1 MSKLVLYGM
10 DISPPVHACLLTL
23 RALDIPFEY
32 VEVDLISGEQKKEEF
47 VKKNPQHTVPLLE
60 DDGTCIWDSH
70 AICSYLVDKYGKT
83 DDLYPKDLV
92 KRAHVQQRLYFDAS
106 VLFMSLKNI
115 CTPFIQ
121 KDLKIVPQEKID
133 NIRDG
138 YTHLETFLGD
148 NPYVTGDTLTIADFC
163 CAATVSSLPAFL
175 EIDPET
181 FPKITT
187 WLARLSELPY
197 YQESNADGVEKYIAL
212 FKGAITIV

>member
-32 VEVDLISGEQKKEEF
+32 VEVDLIAGEQKKEEF
-47 VKKNPQHTVPLLE
+47 IKKNPQHTVPLLE

-92 KRAHVQQRLYFDAS
+92 KRAHVEQRLYFDAS

-138 YTHLETFLGD
+138 YTHLENFLGD
-148 NPYVTGDTLTIADFC
+148 NPYVIGDTLTIADFC

-175 EIDPET
+175 EIDPDT

-197 YQESNADGVEKYIAL
+197 YQESNADGVEKYIKF

>member
-197 YQESNADGVEKYIAL
+197 YQESNADGVEKYISL

>member
-23 RALDIPFEY
+23 RALDITFEY

>member
-23 RALDIPFEY
+23 RALELEFEY
-32 VEVDLISGEQKKEEF
+32 IEVNLVAGEQKTEEF
-47 VKKNPQHTVPLLE
+47 LQKNPQHTIPLLE
-60 DDGTCIWDSH
+60 DDGTFIWDSH
-70 AICSYLVDKYGKT
+70 AICSYLVDKFGQS

-106 VLFMSLKNI
+106 VLFMPLKNI
-115 CTPFIQ
+115 CGPFFYE
-121 KDLKIVPQEKID
+121 KVTEVPQEKIN

-138 YTHLETFLGD
+138 YKHLETFLGD

-175 EIDPET
+175 EIDPEIY
-181 FPKITT
+181 PKITA

-197 YQESNADGVEKYIAL
+197 YQESNADGAEKYISIFKDAL
-212 FKGAITIV
+212 TIV